1 MTRSEPAGSQP
12 AADPHVAAGIVD
24 LMTPVRGVAAVDPVD
39 ALVERIVA
47 QEHDALRRAFGE
59 GAEFA
64 VTHVESP
71 RERML
76 HRLECPSL
84 EPHLDLRARWTA
96 GHRRRLHDNRRY
108 RLSLPALVTRESA
121 RTLSGVRSCKVCW
134 PNVDGTEPRPLR
146 RLQARGLRAHHLG
159 HVLSTDV
166 GDSLGTILRTAHH
179 SGPDLFGEQ
188 HEAVEIVTSART
200 LHYSPSDHVF
210 IWDLPTDAEAIRR
223 KTQLF
228 ERFGTGFAPSY

>member
-1 MTRSEPAGSQP
+1 MTRSEPAGPRP
-12 AADPHVAAGIVD
+12 ASEPHTAAGIVD
-24 LMTPVRGVAAVDPVD
+24 LMTPIRGVTVVDPID
-39 ALVERIVA
+39 ALVDRIISE
-47 QEHDALRRAFGE
+47 EHDVLRQAFGE

-71 RERML
+71 NERML

-84 EPHLDLRARWTA
+84 EAHLDLRARWTA
-96 GHRRRLHDNRRY
+96 GHRRRLHDDRTY
-108 RLSLPALVTRESA
+108 RLPLPALVTRQSA
-121 RTLSGVRSCKVCW
+121 QGISGVRSCKVCW
-134 PNVDGTEPRPLR
+134 PNVHGNEPRPLR
-146 RLQARGLRAHHLG
+146 RLQARGIRSHHVG

-166 GDSLGTILRTAHH
+166 GDSLGTILRAAHH

-188 HEAVEIVTSART
+188 REAVEVVTSART

-210 IWDLPTDAEAIRR
+210 IWDLPTDEEAIRR

-228 ERFGTGFAPSY
+228 ERFGSGFLPSH